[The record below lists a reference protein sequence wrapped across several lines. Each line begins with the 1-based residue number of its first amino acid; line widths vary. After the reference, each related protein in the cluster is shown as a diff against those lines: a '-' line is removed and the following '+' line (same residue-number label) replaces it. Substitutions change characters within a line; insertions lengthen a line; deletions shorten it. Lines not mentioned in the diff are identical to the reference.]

1 MAALSMTSAKVQ
13 IPKAKL
19 GAGIKGLRKSAVA
32 PKAAKVARS
41 TVAAAVS
48 GDVPDMGK
56 RNVMNL
62 LLVGAIGLP
71 ATSLVGGYAYF
82 FVPPRWVIAAPRARR
97 PRADPA
103 A

>member
-62 LLVGAIGLP
+62 LLVG
-71 ATSLVGGYAYF
+71 GYAYF